1 MKAILI
7 TFDQAYYERIIDML
21 EKTIAA
27 DLLHGRMSKDEA
39 AQPESR
45 TTGHMHGR
53 RLLRL

>member
-7 TFDQAYYERIIDML
+7 TFDQAYYENVTDKVFLM
-21 EKTIAA
+21 
-27 DLLHGRMSKDEA
+27 DVLHGRMSKDEA